1 MDGHRKVDI
10 ELNKLLVNSENYR
23 FDPVKDQQEAM
34 LIMLRSQKDKIL
46 KLARDIAQRGL
57 NPTRRLMVKEADGG
71 KYVLLEGNRRITVL
85 KLMSNPAELSGDY
98 PFKGVF
104 EELHERYKGTLPTI
118 VECVVYPVDQQEIAD
133 SWILLEHTGENQG
146 VGTVAWNTVQKQ
158 RFESRHTGQEP
169 RALQVLGFLERN
181 GVDISGIAATNLER
195 LLTTPEVRQALGFD
209 FTNKQFVLLEPE
221 EEVLAKLKKVVKRME
236 AKGFSVGEIYTVD
249 QRLEWIQDVLELQPA
264 PATPP
269 AGTTPS
275 PAASNGNA
283 PPPPQAAP
291 SPAPS
296 SGTATSQSTAA
307 SAGTSTLAPPQ
318 PTPAPAPSAPSVYY
332 TLVNPTKML
341 PATIP
346 DKIVKI
352 YKELKIVN
360 ISGSGSRAAP
370 HAVGALLRILV
381 EVTAQEYLIKT
392 QGFYYDRSDNFRNPK
407 DRSKTYGELRQK
419 LNYIANDC
427 GLPGNIAQ
435 VLRALLGKQLM
446 TVELNQLMHNTIFTA
461 DAAAIKGMWQN
472 FEKVFDYLI
481 GEIQ

>member
-1 MDGHRKVDI
+1 MDGHRKADI
-10 ELNKLLVNSENYR
+10 ELDKLLVNPENYR

-85 KLMSNPAELSGDY
+85 KLMSNPAELPGEY
-98 PFKGVF
+98 PFRGVF
-104 EELHERYKGTLPTI
+104 EELHERYKGTLSTI
-118 VECVVYPVDQQEIAD
+118 VECVVYPADQQNIAD

-146 VGTVAWNTVQKQ
+146 VGTVAWNSVQKQ

-209 FTNKQFVLLEPE
+209 FTNKQFILLEPE

-249 QRLEWIQDVLELQPA
+249 QRLEWIQNVLELQPA

-269 AGTTPS
+269 AGTTPPP

-283 PPPPQAAP
+283 AAPAPQAAP

-318 PTPAPAPSAPSVYY
+318 AAPPPTPSAPSVYY
-332 TLVNPTKML
+332 TLVNPTRPL

-352 YKELKIVN
+352 YKELKTVN
-360 ISGSGSRAAP
+360 ISGSRSAP

-381 EVTAQEYLIKT
+381 EITAQEYLMKT
-392 QGFYYDRSDNFRNPK
+392 QGFYYDRSDSFRSPK

-419 LNYIANDC
+419 LNYIVNDC

-446 TVELNQLMHNTIFTA
+446 TVELNQVVHSTIFTA

-481 GEIQ
+481 DEMK